1 MSEYKISLPRP
12 KLPKK
17 FAKSPAK
24 YLRKKV
30 IDVVENMGIL
40 TTENREEYLQRIDHE
55 IAVFERC
62 GYIYYLLGVSE
73 LIDTME
79 LSSISYIAGRGVY
92 SASLVFYCLS
102 ITNIDPIKHDLM
114 FARFM
119 PADKPKFIELELL
132 IGYVDKRLVKQL
144 GRRIMRGGRA
154 CKHSVKLI
162 CSPVVEL
169 INKTVQKIGFHKR
182 SRLFDWG
189 NTCFLNEAF
198 RDDDVYD
205 FLSMNIGERKSMAG
219 VFGFEMCGCKNVIF
233 KENGS
238 FGDLV
243 RLCAIN
249 RPGSYEM
256 FCGNDSRYCFQE
268 EIMRDAMAC
277 GFSENEVDELRRAV
291 GRKQVTKLEKYRSG
305 WVVKYGEASWQTM
318 TEQGLWSYPKAHA
331 IVLAYLAYIT
341 AYLKLHFPEEYNRS
355 ALCVAASED
364 CQP

>member
-1 MSEYKISLPRP
+1 MSEYKISVPRP

-132 IGYVDKRLVKQL
+132 VDKEHLSISDLEKEKESDEYEEHNITLVASNVVSLISRASYEIWSNRGLMLNDMANGCNLRIPLDDTKTYRSFCYGDL
-144 GRRIMRGGRA
+144 AGIYCLNRRR
-154 CKHSVKLI
+154 
-162 CSPVVEL
+162 L
-169 INKTVQKIGFHKR
+169 INEMYFNCPT
-182 SRLFDWG
+182 SFD
-189 NTCFLNEAF
+189 
-198 RDDDVYD
+198 
-205 FLSMNIGERKSMAG
+205 
-219 VFGFEMCGCKNVIF
+219 
-233 KENGS
+233 
-238 FGDLV
+238 DLV

-249 RPGSYEM
+249 RPGAFEEFRDNNSL
-256 FCGNDSRYCFQE
+256 YCFQE
-268 EIMRDAMAC
+268 EIMRNAMAC

-331 IVLAYLAYIT
+331 VVLAYLAYIT
-341 AYLKLHFPEEYNRS
+341 AYLKLHFPEEYNRA

-364 CQP
+364 C